1 MENAQLAEH
10 LDLLSKLLDIHG
22 ADSFKSKSYAAA
34 AFTIEKL
41 PYPLAT
47 TPPEKWKSIRG
58 IGASVAGAITQLLE
72 TGHLV
77 QLNELLNSTPTGV
90 VEMLQIKGVGP
101 KKIHTIWKEMGI
113 ESMGELLYA
122 CQENRLLHFKGF
134 GEKTQVSI
142 ENSIRFLLQHKG
154 HFLYAEIEVLLP
166 TIESFLH
173 QQFGKEK
180 VAVTGNFRRQLPTL
194 EELAFVV
201 VASKESIKEKFLTAQ
216 PPELVEETDQSLCY
230 KLKNGLAIRLY
241 ASENLSWD
249 LFKTSSSTEF
259 YQAVLAVP
267 EYADI
272 IPSPTEAPDDSF
284 FIRRKLPVISPARRE
299 SKKHLEKAYFTTPIQ
314 EDSIKGLIHCHSN
327 WSDGAN
333 SIEEMALACIEKQW
347 EYMVL
352 SDHSASAFYANGLKA
367 DRVAAQHQQI
377 DDLNKKL
384 APFRIFKSI
393 ESDILNDGSLDYEP
407 TILSSFDLIIASI
420 HSNLRMNIDTATNR
434 LLKAIENPFTSILG
448 HPTGRLLL
456 SRAGYPIN
464 HKKIIDACAAHKV
477 AIEINA
483 HPRRLDLDWEWV
495 DYAID
500 NGVLISINP
509 DAHTLSG
516 LTDVRYG
523 VRVAQKSRL
532 TPDMNLSSF
541 NKIQFEQW
549 LADRKRS

>member
-58 IGASVAGAITQLLE
+58 IGSSVAGAITQLLE

-230 KLKNGLAIRLY
+230 KLKNGLVIRLF

-272 IPSPTEAPDDSF
+272 IPTPTEAPDDLF

-377 DDLNKKL
+377 DELNKKL

-541 NKIQFEQW
+541 SKIQFEQW

>member
-101 KKIHTIWKEMGI
+101 KKIHTIWKEIGI

-216 PPELVEETDQSLCY
+216 P
-230 KLKNGLAIRLY
+230 
-241 ASENLSWD
+241 LS
-249 LFKTSSSTEF
+249 
-259 YQAVLAVP
+259 
-267 EYADI
+267 
-272 IPSPTEAPDDSF
+272 
-284 FIRRKLPVISPARRE
+284 
-299 SKKHLEKAYFTTPIQ
+299 
-314 EDSIKGLIHCHSN
+314 LIH
-327 WSDGAN
+327 
-333 SIEEMALACIEKQW
+333 I
-347 EYMVL
+347 
-352 SDHSASAFYANGLKA
+352 
-367 DRVAAQHQQI
+367 
-377 DDLNKKL
+377 
-384 APFRIFKSI
+384 
-393 ESDILNDGSLDYEP
+393 
-407 TILSSFDLIIASI
+407 
-420 HSNLRMNIDTATNR
+420 
-434 LLKAIENPFTSILG
+434 
-448 HPTGRLLL
+448 
-456 SRAGYPIN
+456 
-464 HKKIIDACAAHKV
+464 
-477 AIEINA
+477 
-483 HPRRLDLDWEWV
+483 
-495 DYAID
+495 
-500 NGVLISINP
+500 
-509 DAHTLSG
+509 
-516 LTDVRYG
+516 
-523 VRVAQKSRL
+523 
-532 TPDMNLSSF
+532 
-541 NKIQFEQW
+541 
-549 LADRKRS
+549 